1 MDQATRMD
9 FTLIS
14 GPLALGYMI
23 GYFLYGMSVVQL
35 FLYLKN
41 YPKDAHWIKI
51 TVWLA
56 FAMETVIAVL
66 TGIATWN
73 TFGVGWGNVEAL
85 RIIDK
90 SWSPLPI
97 FNSLTAMIAQ
107 TFFAWR
113 IWKLTHKIWIS
124 TGITILAIAGSAF
137 AWYYNIRID
146 LMGRHVEAV
155 SSVSAFISAWLA
167 CNVLCDVSI
176 TGVIVFTLY
185 KAHTTA
191 VVSNT
196 ATTLMNILKFT
207 IETGLITAVWSVIEL
222 SLWLSMPG
230 NGFHWIFFLARG
242 RIYNN
247 WLLATLNSRIYV
259 SNLSPLSY
267 VSMNFDQQSAMWADM
282 PTNIDAPGSRAHRL
296 GRVHI
301 TTTTE
306 AHIDQEMVVIS
317 SDSPPQT
324 KAHLSEA

>member
-1 MDQATRMD
+1 
-9 FTLIS
+9 
-14 GPLALGYMI
+14 
-23 GYFLYGMSVVQL
+23 MSV
-35 FLYLKN
+35 KN
-41 YPKDAHWIKI
+41 YPKDARWIKI

-66 TGIATWN
+66 TAIATWN
-73 TFGVGWGNVEAL
+73 TFGVGWGKVEAL

-124 TGITILAIAGSAF
+124 TGITILATAGSAF

-155 SSVSAFISAWLA
+155 SS
-167 CNVLCDVSI
+167 
-176 TGVIVFTLY
+176 LY
-185 KAHTTA
+185 KAHTA
-191 VVSNT
+191 AAVSNT
-196 ATTLMNILKFT
+196 AATLMNILKFT
-207 IETGLITAVWSVIEL
+207 VETGLITAVWSVIEL

-230 NGFHWIFFLARG
+230 NSFHWIFFLARG

-259 SNLSPLSY
+259 SNLSSLTY

-282 PTNIDAPGSRAHRL
+282 PTNVDAPGSRAHRF